1 MAITTAPD
9 AKPGASDRPAMS
21 TLRRLFA
28 SLEIDERLIGM
39 VASLIVIWIGF
50 HIVSDG
56 KFITPRNLYN
66 LSTQTATVAIMT
78 IGMVYVIVIRQI
90 DLSVGSILGVT
101 AMIIGV
107 VQARWLPPMLG
118 LGHPAIW
125 IVSVLAGIAIGAA
138 LGAINGLIIGYLGV
152 PSFVVTLGGLLIW
165 RGCAWWVTTGQTVAP
180 LDETFVLLGG
190 GAYGTLGALGSWIVA
205 ALGILA
211 IIYGAIHRRRRK
223 IRFGFP
229 VRPIWAEV
237 VVAGGQCALV
247 LAFAATMIAY
257 EMPAGAVKHLA
268 DLKGWTIPEGG
279 LHIAEGIAIPVLI
292 VIGLALAGTVTL
304 KRTRF
309 GRYVFAMGGNPEA
322 ADRAGIDTR
331 RMTLSVFVLMGA
343 LCGVAAVI
351 GSARL
356 QSAGNSIGTLDELK
370 VIAAAVIGGCSL
382 SGGVGTIPGAIL
394 GAIVIQSL
402 QSGMSL
408 LGFDAS
414 LQNIVTGLVLVLA
427 VFVDQLYQRRRRI

>member
-1 MAITTAPD
+1 
-9 AKPGASDRPAMS
+9 MS
-21 TLRRLFA
+21 TFRRLFA
-28 SLEIDERLIGM
+28 RLEIDERLLGM

-50 HIVSDG
+50 HILSDG

-66 LSTQTATVAIMT
+66 LSTQTASVAVMT
-78 IGMVYVIVIRQI
+78 IGMVFVIVIRQI

-101 AMIIGV
+101 AMIVGV
-107 VQARWLPPMLG
+107 IQARWLPQLVG
-118 LGHPAIW
+118 LGNPAIW
-125 IVSVLAGIAIGAA
+125 ILAVLSGILVGAF

-190 GAYGTLGALGSWIVA
+190 GAYGTLGEVGSWIVA
-205 ALGILA
+205 GLA
-211 IIYGAIHRRRRK
+211 VVAIVFAAVHRRRRK
-223 IRFGFP
+223 LRFGFP
-229 VRPIWAEV
+229 VRPVWAEMIV
-237 VVAGGQCALV
+237 VGGQCALV
-247 LAFAATMIAY
+247 IAFAATMVAY

-268 DLKGWTIPEGG
+268 ELRGWVLPEGG
-279 LHIAEGIAIPVLI
+279 LSIAEGVAYPVLI
-292 VIGLALAGTVTL
+292 VIALAVIGTVAL
-304 KRTRF
+304 NRTRF
-309 GRYVFAMGGNPEA
+309 GRYVFAMGGNLEA

-331 RMTLSVFVLMGA
+331 RMTFWVFVLMGA
-343 LCGVAAVI
+343 LCGIAAVI

-370 VIAAAVIGGCSL
+370 VIAGAVIGGCSL
-382 SGGVGTIPGAIL
+382 SGGVGTIAGALL

-414 LQNIVTGLVLVLA
+414 LQNIVTGLVLVVA
-427 VFVDQLYQRRRRI
+427 VFVDQLYQRRRKV

>member
-1 MAITTAPD
+1 MNTF
-9 AKPGASDRPAMS
+9 
-21 TLRRLFA
+21 RRLFA
-28 SLEIDERLIGM
+28 RLEIDERLLGM

-50 HIVSDG
+50 HILSDG

-66 LSTQTATVAIMT
+66 LSTQTASVAAMT
-78 IGMVYVIVIRQI
+78 IGMVFVIVIRQI

-101 AMIIGV
+101 AMIVGV
-107 VQARWLPPMLG
+107 IQARWLPPLVG
-118 LGHPAIW
+118 LGHPSIW
-125 IVSVLAGIAIGAA
+125 ILSVIAGILVGAC
-138 LGAINGLIIGYLGV
+138 LGAVNGAIIGYLGV

-190 GAYGTLGALGSWIVA
+190 GAYGTLGEIGSWIFA
-205 ALGILA
+205 ALAVAGIVFAA
-211 IIYGAIHRRRRK
+211 IRRRRRK
-223 IRFGFP
+223 LRFGFP
-229 VRPIWAEV
+229 VRPIWAETAV
-237 VVAGGQCALV
+237 VGSQCLLV
-247 LAFAATMIAY
+247 VAFAATMIAY

-268 DLKGWTIPEGG
+268 EMEGWTVPEGG
-279 LHIAEGIAIPVLI
+279 LILAEGIAYPVLI
-292 VIGLALAGTVTL
+292 VIALAVAGIVVL

-309 GRYVFAMGGNPEA
+309 GRYVFAMGGNIEA

-331 RMTLSVFVLMGA
+331 RMTFWVFVLMGA

-370 VIAAAVIGGCSL
+370 VIAGAVIGGCSL
-382 SGGVGTIPGAIL
+382 SGGVGTIAGALL

-414 LQNIVTGLVLVLA
+414 LQNIVTGLVLVFA
-427 VFVDQLYQRRRRI
+427 VFVDQLYQRRRKV

>member
-1 MAITTAPD
+1 MSVTTA
-9 AKPGASDRPAMS
+9 GTDRQGMN
-21 TLRRLFA
+21 TFRRLFTR
-28 SLEIDERLIGM
+28 LEIDERLLGM

-50 HIVSDG
+50 HILSDG

-66 LSTQTATVAIMT
+66 LSTQTASVATMT
-78 IGMVYVIVIRQI
+78 IGMVFVIVIRQI

-107 VQARWLPPMLG
+107 VQARWLPPLVG
-118 LGHPAIW
+118 LGSPSIW
-125 IVSVLAGIAIGAA
+125 IITVLAGIAIGAF
-138 LGAINGLIIGYLGV
+138 LGGINGLIIGYLGV

-190 GAYGTLGALGSWIVA
+190 GAYGTLGAWGSWIFA
-205 ALGILA
+205 ALAVIA
-211 IIYGAIHRRRRK
+211 IVFAAIRRRRRK
-223 IRFGFP
+223 MRFGFP
-229 VRPIWAEV
+229 VRPSWAEAAV
-237 VVAGGQCALV
+237 VGSQCALV
-247 LAFAATMIAY
+247 IAFAATMIAY
-257 EMPAGAVKHLA
+257 DMPAGAVKHLA
-268 DLKGWTIPEGG
+268 EMKGWTLPPEG
-279 LHIAEGIAIPVLI
+279 LIVAEGIAYPVLI
-292 VIGLALAGTVTL
+292 VIALAVAGIVVL
-304 KRTRF
+304 NRTRF
-309 GRYVFAMGGNPEA
+309 GRYVFAMGGNLEA
-322 ADRAGIDTR
+322 ADRAGIDTK
-331 RMTLSVFVLMGA
+331 RMTFWIFVLMGA

-370 VIAAAVIGGCSL
+370 VIAGAVIGGVSL
-382 SGGVGTIPGAIL
+382 SGGTGTIAGALL

-414 LQNIVTGLVLVLA
+414 LQNIVTGLVLVVA
-427 VFVDQLYQRRRRI
+427 VFVDQLYQRRRKV

>member
-1 MAITTAPD
+1 
-9 AKPGASDRPAMS
+9 
-21 TLRRLFA
+21 
-28 SLEIDERLIGM
+28 
-39 VASLIVIWIGF
+39 
-50 HIVSDG
+50 
-56 KFITPRNLYN
+56 
-66 LSTQTATVAIMT
+66 
-78 IGMVYVIVIRQI
+78 
-90 DLSVGSILGVT
+90 
-101 AMIIGV
+101 
-107 VQARWLPPMLG
+107 
-118 LGHPAIW
+118 
-125 IVSVLAGIAIGAA
+125 
-138 LGAINGLIIGYLGV
+138 V